1 MHDQMAHTHKP
12 LNVLY
17 FTFMNKMKKLRLNPE
32 QRDRLDNAA
41 AMFVRALKDP
51 VLAATHCALWWQENY
66 WNDLFGIS
74 KVAKSLNFNR
84 MILKMA
90 QDTKNDSE
98 ISKEDWLDL
107 KAFHQE
113 LLVEIREQKIQMKNI
128 QRSHAGNRPV
138 SAHDREA
145 LKRQYEKHVAD
156 RLQEEPS
163 PRDIQRREAYMKKD
177 TKTKMVFIP
186 FHGKG
191 GGQVQWTEVPK

>member
-1 MHDQMAHTHKP
+1 
-12 LNVLY
+12 
-17 FTFMNKMKKLRLNPE
+17 MKKLDSEQQERLNC
-32 QRDRLDNAA
+32 AA
-41 AMFVRALKDP
+41 KMFNRALKDP
-51 VLAATHCALWWQENY
+51 ILAATHCALYWHDSYYNY
-66 WNDLFGIS
+66 FFGIS
-74 KVAKSLNFNR
+74 QVAKSLNFNR

-90 QDTKNDSE
+90 QDTKKDSE

>member
-17 FTFMNKMKKLRLNPE
+17 FTFMNKMKKLDSEQQERLNC
-32 QRDRLDNAA
+32 AA
-41 AMFVRALKDP
+41 KMFNRALKDP
-51 VLAATHCALWWQENY
+51 ILAATHCALWWQKNY
-66 WNDLFGIS
+66 YNDFFGIS
-74 KVAKSLNFNR
+74 QVAKSLNFNR

-90 QDTKNDSE
+90 QDTKKDSE

-145 LKRQYEKHVAD
+145 LKRQYEKHAAD
-156 RLQEEPS
+156 RLQEKPS
-163 PRDIQRREAYMKKD
+163 PRDIERREAYMKKD
-177 TKTKMVFIP
+177 TKTKMVFVN
-186 FHGKG
+186 G
-191 GGQVQWTEVPK
+191 GVQWVDVPK